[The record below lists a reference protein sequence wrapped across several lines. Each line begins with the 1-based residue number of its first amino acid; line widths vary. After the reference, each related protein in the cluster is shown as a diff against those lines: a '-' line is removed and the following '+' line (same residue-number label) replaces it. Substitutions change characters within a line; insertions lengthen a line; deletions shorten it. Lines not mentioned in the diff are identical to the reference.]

1 MKILVY
7 LLTTSILFSC
17 GEMWEPLEI
26 DLPLEKQ
33 KLVVNCYFAADS
45 SWYIRVWN
53 STRPFGEDTAY
64 IVRDA
69 RVILTEEGLGFQLW
83 FDDYYSAYRMPR
95 KAVAGRQYSLEVSAQ
110 GYETIFSSAIVPHAV
125 PIREVKS
132 FAAPNAIS
140 QAGIK
145 RNFDVTFSDPPGEEN
160 FYAISIEY
168 LDRLEFPDRPA
179 VAVWSSLYPESA
191 DPAFEGDRFIEYFH
205 YYNNERTEVN
215 LLFDDTP
222 FEGQDHTFRVKVA
235 EWWAGNEQGSSPR
248 RYRILL
254 KSLSKAY
261 YQYRIT
267 YNLQVVATEDP
278 FANPAQV
285 FNNIE
290 NGYGI
295 FAAYNQSAIEYL
307 VE

>member
-33 KLVVNCYFAADS
+33 KLVVNSYFAADS
-45 SWYIRVWN
+45 SLYIRVWN
-53 STRPFGEDTAY
+53 STRPFSEDTAY
-64 IVRDA
+64 LVRDA
-69 RVILTEEGLGFQLW
+69 RVILTEEGLGFQLS
-83 FDDYYSAYRMPR
+83 FDEYYSAYRMSR
-95 KAVAGRQYSLEVSAQ
+95 KAVPGRAYSLEVSAP
-110 GYETIFSSAIVPHAV
+110 GYETIFSSAIVPQAV
-125 PIREVKS
+125 PISDVKS
-132 FAAPNAIS
+132 FATPDAIS
-140 QAGIK
+140 QAGSK
-145 RNFDVTFSDPPGEEN
+145 RTFEITFSDPPGEEN

-168 LDRLEFPDRPA
+168 FDRLEFPDRPA
-179 VAVWSSLYPESA
+179 VDVWSSLYPESV

-205 YYNNERTEVN
+205 YYDNERTEVN
-215 LLFDDTP
+215 LLFDDIP
-222 FEGQDHTFRVKVA
+222 FEGRDHTFRVKIT
-235 EWWAGNEQGSSPR
+235 EWWGENEQGSAPR
-248 RYRILL
+248 KYRILL
-254 KSLSKAY
+254 KTLSKAY

-278 FANPAQV
+278 FANPTQV

-295 FAAYNQSAIEYL
+295 FAAYNQSAMEYL